1 MSIFVKFLLKN
12 QTGDKDR
19 VKNREVRWMGRI
31 WYVMIHTKIKK
42 QKEEGIS
49 MGSIVSV
56 IMMILLAVVGGFPTI
71 AITVCIPV
79 IIIWKIYR
87 KLKYGYSLYR

>member
-1 MSIFVKFLLKN
+1 MSSIF
-12 QTGDKDR
+12 
-19 VKNREVRWMGRI
+19 
-31 WYVMIHTKIKK
+31 
-42 QKEEGIS
+42 
-49 MGSIVSV
+49 SV

>member
-1 MSIFVKFLLKN
+1 
-12 QTGDKDR
+12 
-19 VKNREVRWMGRI
+19 MGLI
-31 WYVMIHTKIKK
+31 LYAMIHAKIKK

-79 IIIWKIYR
+79 IIVWKIYR